1 MSGVDARA
9 ELTLDEGS
17 GLSPEVVSNGSRSV
31 LFKFATSDGEVQA
44 GAALGV
50 DGPPLSSGQTGTV
63 TLRFWADEAAPYVV
77 PGAEFV
83 AWHGRDI
90 GRGRILRV
98 P

>member
-1 MSGVDARA
+1 M
-9 ELTLDEGS
+9 LDEGS

-31 LFKFATSDGEVQA
+31 LFKFAADDGEVEA
-44 GAALGV
+44 GAAWEI
-50 DGPPLSSGQTGTV
+50 DGPALSPGETRTV

-77 PGAEFV
+77 PGAESL

-90 GRGRILRV
+90 GRGRILSV